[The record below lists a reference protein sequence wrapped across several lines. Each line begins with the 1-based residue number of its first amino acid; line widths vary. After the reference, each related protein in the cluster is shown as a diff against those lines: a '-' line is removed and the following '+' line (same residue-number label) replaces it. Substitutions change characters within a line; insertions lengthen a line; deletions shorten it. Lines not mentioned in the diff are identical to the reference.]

1 MRNISSSLRWGGDGV
16 ACKWELAVTEVNR
29 KLMALPVRGGGDHR
43 REGEITLRESAIR
56 KPYFDKIV
64 CNFTFDASKEV
75 GKQDGAN
82 A

>member
-1 MRNISSSLRWGGDGV
+1 MWGGDH
-16 ACKWELAVTEVNR
+16 W
-29 KLMALPVRGGGDHR
+29 
-43 REGEITLRESAIR
+43 REGEITPRESAIR
-56 KPYFDKIV
+56 EPYFDKNV